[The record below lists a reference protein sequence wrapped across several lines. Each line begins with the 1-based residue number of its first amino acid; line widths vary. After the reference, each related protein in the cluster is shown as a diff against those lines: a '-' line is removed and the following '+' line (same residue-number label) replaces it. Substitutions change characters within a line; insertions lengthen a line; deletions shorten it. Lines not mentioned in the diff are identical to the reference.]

1 MLIQVRKGTTT
12 SSIEI
17 ETLDDLFSF
26 IEKNGGKAKIYKGSW
41 TVMLPKEWLIDL
53 TD

>member
-17 ETLDDLFSF
+17 ETLDDLFTF
-26 IEKNGGKAKIYKGSW
+26 IERNGCKAKIYKGSW
-41 TVMLPKEWLIDL
+41 TTKMSDEW
-53 TD
+53 

>member
-12 SSIEI
+12 SSTEI

-26 IEKNGGKAKIYKGSW
+26 IEENGGKAKIYKGTW
-41 TVMLPKEWLIDL
+41 TYGMPEEWLIDL
-53 TD
+53 TG